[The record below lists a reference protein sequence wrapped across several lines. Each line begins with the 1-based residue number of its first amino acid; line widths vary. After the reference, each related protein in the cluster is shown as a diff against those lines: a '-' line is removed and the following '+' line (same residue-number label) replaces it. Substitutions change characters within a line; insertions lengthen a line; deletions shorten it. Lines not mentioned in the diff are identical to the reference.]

1 METSDYSYRFKTI
14 AEDLNDYIKVINDE
28 KSLTKFLLYKA
39 KEKKLQVLLINNCY
53 YIKNN
58 KAKAI
63 LHLNIGASIED
74 SSYISVD
81 DSLKIDTNLDSL
93 EVSSLILLTMLLE
106 DGVDNFDILLTNNYI
121 NSYDTDFSI
130 LRLYIRSNNI
140 INLNLNESD
149 CIAESFASYTLST
162 TDLNIERIDI
172 DEESLLNENSIFRI
186 KLTNLLG
193 RHAAIDVNFILK
205 NAIKMLM
212 TFVRKLKSKV
222 DLDLIDFEGG
232 AYHNSIP
239 TDAYVDIIVK
249 KEFEN
254 DLKNVFDL
262 YVNQYLASNLRLEPN
277 LKFEIKKIDKAR
289 YYPMTEDSYSRISS
303 FIELAINGTYSVDSK
318 TNTAISSS
326 ILSKARTYFDR
337 VNLFVVFRSLS
348 KDNLKEMKNN
358 TDLAAKI
365 NGSNS
370 IEKLSIPS
378 WQNKSDYLTKI
389 FSKAYD
395 KLFKSRLKII
405 KTQNSLDCN
414 LIFYKFNVNMVSLG
428 VKYKQVDL
436 DKSTFD
442 YQDLFN
448 TFSLI
453 KEVLINLDKS
463 N

>member
-1 METSDYSYRFKTI
+1 METSDYSYKFKTI

-63 LHLNIGASIED
+63 LHLNIGDSIKD

-81 DSLKIDTNLDSL
+81 DKLRLDTNLDSL

-106 DGVDNFDILLTNNYI
+106 DGVDSFDILLTNNYI

-130 LRLYIRSNNI
+130 LRSYIRSNNI

-149 CIAESFASYTLST
+149 CIAESFASYTLSS
-162 TDLNIERIDI
+162 TDLNIERSSI
-172 DEESLLNENSIFRI
+172 DEENLLNENSIFRI

-193 RHAAIDVNFILK
+193 KHTAIDVNFILK

-232 AYHNSIP
+232 VYHNSIP
-239 TDAYVDIIVK
+239 TDAYVDIMVK
-249 KEFEN
+249 KEFES

-262 YVNQYLASNLRLEPN
+262 YVSQYLASNLRLEPN
-277 LKFEIKKIDKAR
+277 LKFEIKKINKAR
-289 YYPMTEDSYSRISS
+289 YYPMTDDSYSRISS
-303 FIELAINGTYSVDSK
+303 FIELAINGTYSVDSN
-318 TNTAISSS
+318 TNTAISSC

-337 VNLFVVFRSLS
+337 LNLIIIFRSLS
-348 KDNLKEMKNN
+348 KDNLKEMKNK
-358 TDLAAKI
+358 TELAAKI
-365 NGSNS
+365 NGSS
-370 IEKLSIPS
+370 LKEKLSIPS
-378 WQNKSDYLTKI
+378 WQNKSDYLTNI
-389 FSKAYD
+389 FSKSYD